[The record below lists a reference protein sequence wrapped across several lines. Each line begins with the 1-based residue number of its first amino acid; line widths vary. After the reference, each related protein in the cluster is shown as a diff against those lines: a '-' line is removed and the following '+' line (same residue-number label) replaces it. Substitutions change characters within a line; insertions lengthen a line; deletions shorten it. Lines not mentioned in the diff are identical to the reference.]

1 MKHGR
6 ILPLG
11 GAAPGHTMGEV
22 INMLSETQ
30 LLNHIYQTAEMGQDG
45 IRTVLKYTQEPRLV
59 NALNS
64 QLEEYQRLQNSAG
77 AMLHARGEP
86 PKGIGAV
93 ARLSSEAMTAVKSLT
108 DPSASNIAEMMIQ
121 GSTMGVS
128 KSLRTLRDCQLK
140 DPKVKELANKLLRA
154 EQDNIEEMKQFL

>member
-1 MKHGR
+1 
-6 ILPLG
+6 
-11 GAAPGHTMGEV
+11 MGEV

-45 IRTVLKYTQEPRLV
+45 IRTVLKYTQEPRLA

-77 AMLHARGEP
+77 AMLHARGKP

-128 KSLRTLRDCQLK
+128 KSLRTLRDCDLK
-140 DPKVKELANKLLRA
+140 DDGVRDLANRLLKTQEA
-154 EQDNIEEMKQFL
+154 NIEEMKRFL